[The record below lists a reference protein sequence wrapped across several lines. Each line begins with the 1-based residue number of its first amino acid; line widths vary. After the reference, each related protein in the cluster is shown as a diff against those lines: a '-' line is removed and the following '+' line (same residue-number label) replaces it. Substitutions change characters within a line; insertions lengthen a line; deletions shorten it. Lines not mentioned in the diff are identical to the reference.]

1 MIEWIRKLLREPL
14 MLRINKGGNNMKFRK
29 LIILA
34 AVCVTVATLGAFA
47 FAGCGASNAQEVM
60 ITGSTSVTPLMEK
73 LAEAFEAKNQDVTIQ
88 ITGSGSSQGIA
99 DAQKG
104 ACDIGMSSRALKD
117 EELETLES
125 VEICKDGIAIIVNK
139 DCELTNVTSAQVYG
153 LYADGTAIGSVNT
166 PVNRSNGSGTR
177 DGFNEL
183 IKNENGDSLKE
194 LKELKG
200 ETQDQTGS
208 VIERVAGAKN
218 VMGYIS
224 LGSLNERVKAVSLDG
239 VAATVEN
246 IKSGEYKL
254 QRPFVLAIKKGAE
267 LSDAAQR
274 FLDFVQSEEGKK
286 IIAEYGCI
294 V

>member
-1 MIEWIRKLLREPL
+1 
-14 MLRINKGGNNMKFRK
+14 MKIK
-29 LIILA
+29 KI
-34 AVCVTVATLGAFA
+34 FA
-47 FAGCGASNAQEVM
+47 FATLCLVMALTCAACFTACFGADGNEIV

-73 LAEAFEAKNQDVTIQ
+73 LAEAFEAKNADVTIQ

-104 ACDIGMSSRALKD
+104 ACEIGMSSRALKD
-117 EELETLES
+117 EELKTLDS
-125 VEICKDGIAIIVNK
+125 IEICKDGIAIIVNK
-139 DCELTNVTSAQVYG
+139 DCELTDVTSQQVYD
-153 LYADGTAIGSVNT
+153 LYANGTAIGSVNT
-166 PVNRSNGSGTR
+166 PINRSNGSGTR

-183 IKNENGDSLKE
+183 IKNADGDSLKE

-218 VMGYIS
+218 VLGYIS
-224 LGSLNERVKAVSLDG
+224 LGSLNDRVKAVSLDG

-246 IKSGEYKL
+246 IKAGTYKL
-254 QRPFVLAIKKGAE
+254 QRPFVLAVKKGAQ

-274 FLDFVQSEEGKK
+274 FIDFIRSEEGKK
-286 IIAEYGCI
+286 IIADFGCI

>member
-1 MIEWIRKLLREPL
+1 
-14 MLRINKGGNNMKFRK
+14 MKFK
-29 LIILA
+29 KVLILA
-34 AVCVTVATLGAFA
+34 AICVVVATTCAVAFT
-47 FAGCGASNAQEVM
+47 GCGTQGAQEVI

-73 LAEAFEAKNQDVTIQ
+73 LAEAFEAKNQDVTIL

-104 ACDIGMSSRALKD
+104 ACEIGMSSRALKA
-117 EELETLES
+117 EELENLES
-125 VEICKDGIAIIVNK
+125 IEICKDGIAIIVNNE
-139 DCELTNVTSAQVYG
+139 CELTNVTSQQVYD
-153 LYADGTAIGSVNT
+153 LYASGTAIGSINT

-183 IKNENGDSLKE
+183 IKNSEGNSLKE

-224 LGSLNERVKAVSLDG
+224 LGSLNDRVKAVSLDG
-239 VAATVEN
+239 VEPTVEN
-246 IKSGEYKL
+246 IKAGTYKL
-254 QRPFVLAIKKGAE
+254 QRPFVLAVKKGAT

-274 FLDFVQSEEGKK
+274 FLDFIKSEEGKK
-286 IIAEYGCI
+286 IIEEFGCI

>member
-1 MIEWIRKLLREPL
+1 
-14 MLRINKGGNNMKFRK
+14 MKFRK

-125 VEICKDGIAIIVNK
+125 IEICKDGIAIIVNN

>member
-1 MIEWIRKLLREPL
+1 MKIK
-14 MLRINKGGNNMKFRK
+14 RIFA
-29 LIILA
+29 L
-34 AVCVTVATLGAFA
+34 ATLCLVMALTCAACFTACSGAD
-47 FAGCGASNAQEVM
+47 GNEIV

-73 LAEAFEAKNQDVTIQ
+73 LAEAFEAKNADVTIQ

-104 ACDIGMSSRALKD
+104 ACEIGMSSRALKE
-117 EELETLES
+117 EELKTLDS
-125 VEICKDGIAIIVNK
+125 IEICKDGIAIIVNK
-139 DCELTNVTSAQVYG
+139 DCELTDVTSQQVYD
-153 LYADGTAIGSVNT
+153 LYANGTAIGSVNT
-166 PVNRSNGSGTR
+166 PINRSNGSGTR

-183 IKNENGDSLKE
+183 IKNAD
-194 LKELKG
+194 G

-218 VMGYIS
+218 VLGYIS
-224 LGSLNERVKAVSLDG
+224 LGSLNDRVKAVSLDG

-246 IKSGEYKL
+246 IKAGTYKL
-254 QRPFVLAIKKGAE
+254 QRPFVLAVKKGAQ

-274 FLDFVQSEEGKK
+274 FIDFIRSEEGKK
-286 IIAEYGCI
+286 IIADFGCI

>member
-1 MIEWIRKLLREPL
+1 
-14 MLRINKGGNNMKFRK
+14 MKFKK
-29 LIILA
+29 LFILA
-34 AVCVTVATLGAFA
+34 AICIITVTTCAAAL
-47 FAGCGASNAQEVM
+47 AGCGADGAQEIVV
-60 ITGSTSVTPLMEK
+60 TGSTSVTPLMEK
-73 LAEAFEAKNQDVTIQ
+73 LAEAFEAKNQEVTVL

-104 ACDIGMSSRALKD
+104 ACEIGMSSRALKA

-125 VEICKDGIAIIVNK
+125 IEICKDGIAIIVNK
-139 DCELTNVTSAQVYG
+139 ESELTDVTSQQIYD
-153 LYADGTAIGSVNT
+153 LYASGMAIGSVNT

-183 IKNENGDSLKE
+183 IKNAEGDSLKE

-224 LGSLNERVKAVSLDG
+224 LGSINDRVKAVSLDG
-239 VAATVEN
+239 VQPTVEN
-246 IKSGEYKL
+246 IKAGTYKL
-254 QRPFVLAIKKGAE
+254 QRPFVLAVKKGAT

-274 FLDFVQSEEGKK
+274 FLEFIQSEEGKE
-286 IIAEYGCI
+286 IIEDFGCI

>member
-1 MIEWIRKLLREPL
+1 MKGKKIL
-14 MLRINKGGNNMKFRK
+14 MFAM
-29 LIILA
+29 
-34 AVCVTVATLGAFA
+34 VCVITAGICAAAFT
-47 FAGCGASNAQEVM
+47 GCFGSDANEVI

-73 LAEAFEAKNQDVTIQ
+73 LAEAFEAKNGDVTIL

-104 ACDIGMSSRALKD
+104 ACEIGMSSRVLKA

-125 VEICKDGIAIIVNK
+125 IEICKDGIAIIVNK
-139 DCELTNVTSAQVYG
+139 DCELTDVTSDQVYN
-153 LYADGTAIGSVNT
+153 LYANGTAIGSVNT

-183 IKNENGDSLKE
+183 IKNSEGNSLKE

-224 LGSLNERVKAVSLDG
+224 LGSLNDRVKAVTLDG

-246 IKSGEYKL
+246 IKSGDYKL
-254 QRPFVLAIKKGAE
+254 QRPFVLAVKKDAE
-267 LSDAAQR
+267 LSDAAKR
-274 FLDFVQSEEGKK
+274 FLDFIQSEEGKK
-286 IIAEYGCI
+286 IIADFGCI

>member
-1 MIEWIRKLLREPL
+1 MKAKKLV
-14 MLRINKGGNNMKFRK
+14 IA
-29 LIILA
+29 LA
-34 AVCVTVATLGAFA
+34 LCMAVALTCVSV
-47 FAGCGASNAQEVM
+47 FAGCDNSNAKEVV

-73 LAEAFEAKNQDVTIQ
+73 LAQEFEKQNGDIKIL

-104 ACDIGMSSRALKD
+104 ACEIGMSSRALKS
-117 EELETLES
+117 EEAKYLDS
-125 VEICKDGIAIIVNK
+125 HEICKDGIVIIVNK
-139 DCELTNVTSAQVYG
+139 DCELTNVTSDEVYN
-153 LYADGTAIGSVNT
+153 LYAEGTAIGSVNT

-183 IKNENGDSLKE
+183 IKNSEGNSLKE

-224 LGSLNERVKAVSLDG
+224 LGSLNDRVKAVSLNG
-239 VAATVEN
+239 IEANVEN
-246 IKSGEYKL
+246 IKAGKYSL
-254 QRPFVLAIKKGAE
+254 QRPFVLATKKGAT
-267 LSDAAQR
+267 LSESAQK
-274 FLDFVQSEEGKK
+274 FLDFINSEAGKK
-286 IIAEYGCI
+286 IISESGYI

>member
-1 MIEWIRKLLREPL
+1 MKAK
-14 MLRINKGGNNMKFRK
+14 RIF
-29 LIILA
+29 ILA
-34 AVCVTVATLGAFA
+34 TVCIVAAIACAASFVGCSGA
-47 FAGCGASNAQEVM
+47 GENEVI

-104 ACDIGMSSRALKD
+104 ACEIGMSSRALKA

-125 VEICKDGIAIIVNK
+125 IEICKDGIAIIVNK
-139 DCELTNVTSAQVYG
+139 ECELTDVTSEQVYN
-153 LYADGTAIGSVNT
+153 LYANGTAIGSVNT

-183 IKNENGDSLKE
+183 IKNAEGNSLKE

-224 LGSLNERVKAVSLDG
+224 LGSLNDRVKAVSLDG
-239 VAATVEN
+239 VEATVEN
-246 IKSGEYKL
+246 IKAGEYKL
-254 QRPFVLAIKKGAE
+254 QRPFVLAVKKGAT

-274 FLDFVQSEEGKK
+274 FLDFIQSEEGKR
-286 IIAEYGCI
+286 IIRDFGCI

>member
-1 MIEWIRKLLREPL
+1 
-14 MLRINKGGNNMKFRK
+14 MKFRK
-29 LIILA
+29 ILILA
-34 AVCVTVATLGAFA
+34 AICVLAATTCAAALT
-47 FAGCGASNAQEVM
+47 GCGAQGAQEII

-73 LAEAFEAKNQDVTIQ
+73 LAQAFEAKNQDVTVL

-104 ACDIGMSSRALKD
+104 ACEIGMSSRALKD

-125 VEICKDGIAIIVNK
+125 IEICKDGIAIIVNK
-139 DCELTNVTSAQVYG
+139 ECELTGVTSQQVYD
-153 LYADGTAIGSVNT
+153 LYANGTAIGSVNT

-183 IKNENGDSLKE
+183 IKNADGNSLKE

-224 LGSLNERVKAVSLDG
+224 LGSLNDRVKAVSLDG
-239 VAATVEN
+239 VEATVEN
-246 IKSGEYKL
+246 IKAGEYKL
-254 QRPFVLAIKKGAE
+254 QRPFVLAVKKGAT

-274 FLDFVQSEEGKK
+274 FLDFIGSEEGKQ
-286 IIAEYGCI
+286 IITDFGCI

>member
-1 MIEWIRKLLREPL
+1 MKIKRICAL
-14 MLRINKGGNNMKFRK
+14 MAICVV
-29 LIILA
+29 A
-34 AVCVTVATLGAFA
+34 ALTCAACFTACTGSDGSEIV
-47 FAGCGASNAQEVM
+47 
-60 ITGSTSVTPLMEK
+60 ITGSTSVTPLMEE
-73 LAEAFEAKNQDVTIQ
+73 LAAAFEAKNQDVTIQ

-104 ACDIGMSSRALKD
+104 ACEIGMSSRALKD

-125 VEICKDGIAIIVNK
+125 IEICKDGIVIIVNK
-139 DCELTNVTSAQVYG
+139 DCELTDVTSQQVYD
-153 LYADGTAIGSVNT
+153 LYAKGTAIGGVNT
-166 PVNRSNGSGTR
+166 PMNRSNGSGTR

-183 IKNENGDSLKE
+183 IKNAEGNSLKE

-208 VIERVAGAKN
+208 VIERVAGAEN

-224 LGSLNERVKAVSLDG
+224 LGSLNDRVKAVSLDG

-246 IKSGEYKL
+246 IKSGAYKL
-254 QRPFVLAIKKGAE
+254 QRPFVLAVKKGAQ
-267 LSDAAQR
+267 LSDAAER
-274 FLDFVQSEEGKK
+274 FIDFIQSEEGKK
-286 IIAEYGCI
+286 IIADFGCI

>member
-1 MIEWIRKLLREPL
+1 MKTK
-14 MLRINKGGNNMKFRK
+14 RI
-29 LIILA
+29 LSAATICVIVLA
-34 AVCVTVATLGAFA
+34 LCASV
-47 FAGCGASNAQEVM
+47 FAGCTGSSGNEIIV
-60 ITGSTSVTPLMEK
+60 TGSTSVTPLMEK
-73 LAEAFEAKNQDVTIQ
+73 LAEAFEAKNADVTVQ

-104 ACDIGMSSRALKD
+104 ACEIGMSSRALKS

-125 VEICKDGIAIIVNK
+125 IEICKDGIAIIVNK
-139 DCELTNVTSAQVYG
+139 DCELTDVTSAEVYD
-153 LYADGTAIGSVNT
+153 LYANGTAIGSVNT

-183 IKNENGDSLKE
+183 IKNEQGNSLKE

-224 LGSLNERVKAVSLDG
+224 LGSLNDRVKAVSLDG

-246 IKSGEYKL
+246 IKAGTYKL
-254 QRPFVLAIKKGAE
+254 QRPFVLAVKKGAT

-274 FLDFVQSEEGKK
+274 FLEFIQSEEGKE
-286 IIAEYGCI
+286 IIREFGCI